1 MRFRQYLLTE
11 ETNYLA
17 QKIGDILSATQSLA
31 QDASNLGTRQLVK
44 SSQRIVDQI
53 RKILHDSWS
62 DKEER
67 TLKELQKV
75 GVAIS
80 KAIDSNGDLEEILN
94 TSVEVL
100 QNATEELK
108 SPINNLETT

>member
-1 MRFRQYLLTE
+1 MQFRQYLLTE

-67 TLKELQKV
+67 ALKELQKV